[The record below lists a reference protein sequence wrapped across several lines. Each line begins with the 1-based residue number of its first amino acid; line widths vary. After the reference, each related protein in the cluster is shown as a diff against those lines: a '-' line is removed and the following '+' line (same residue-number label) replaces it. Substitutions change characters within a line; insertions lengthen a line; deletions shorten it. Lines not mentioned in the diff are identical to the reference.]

1 MLHPFPS
8 GRQGLRDMTA
18 TRADAVHNREL
29 VLRAAAQAFAA
40 EGLEVPIGRVA
51 QRAGVGAGTVYRH
64 FPSKTILVEAVFAQH
79 LDDLVS
85 AADRWAAQATPA
97 DALLGFLFEVIEK
110 CARGKYLCEALVA
123 DRSWPQ
129 TTFTAAARRFGEA
142 LNRLLHN
149 AERAGAIAANLHI
162 EDLNA
167 LIAGG
172 ATLCSAHPSRAG
184 GRRLIWQLLN
194 SLRRPGVTKDAE
206 LRNGERP
213 ESCAECGSPL
223 RVKNTGR
230 PARYC
235 SPACRQRARRR
246 RLMS

>member
-18 TRADAVHNREL
+18 TRVDALRNRKL
-29 VLRAAAQAFAA
+29 VMRAAAQLFAA
-40 EGLEVPIGRVA
+40 EGLEVPLGRVA

-64 FPSKTILVEAVFAQH
+64 FPSKAILIEAVFAQH

-85 AADRWAAQATPA
+85 AADQWAARATPG

-110 CARGKYLCEALVA
+110 CARAKHLCDALVA
-123 DRSWPQ
+123 DRSWPHA
-129 TTFTAAARRFGEA
+129 TFAASARRFGEA
-142 LNRLLHN
+142 LDRLLYN
-149 AERAGAIAANLHI
+149 AKHAGAIDANLHI

-172 ATLCSAHPSRAG
+172 ATLRSAHPSPARG
-184 GRRLIWQLLN
+184 TRLVWQLLD
-194 SLRRPGVTKDAE
+194 SLRRPGVTKDAW
-206 LRNGERP
+206 LRDDERP
-213 ESCAECGSPL
+213 ESCTECGRPL

-230 PARYC
+230 PALYC
-235 SPACRQRARRR
+235 SSACRQRARRR
-246 RLMS
+246 RLVS